1 MLYKLP
7 NLGEGITE
15 GTVVNVLVKE
25 GDLLDGKR
33 AVIEL
38 ETNKAVMEIECPYAG
53 KVSQVLV
60 KAGDKLAI
68 GAGIVEVEAAA
79 GAAPAP
85 AKAAAPPPTT
95 APAAPAA
102 KAPAPSAPAAAPAAG
117 LSQLQLVVI
126 GAGPGGYA
134 AAFYAADLGFK
145 VTLVSDEAKLGGVCL
160 RRGCIPSKAL
170 LHAAKV
176 IEESREAEAIGL
188 SFGAPK
194 LDLDKLRSWKDGVLD
209 QLSSGISGLAKSRKV
224 TVVQAE
230 ASFKDAH
237 SLLLK
242 KPDGSSEGL
251 AFDRLVIATGT
262 VPAMPKAWQV
272 GDPRVMDSTGA
283 LELKDIPGRLLVIG
297 GGIIGLELGSFYA
310 SLGSAVT
317 VIEGTPN
324 LVPPADRD
332 LVRPLQARLAKRFAA
347 IHTDTKVESLTPQPD
362 GIHVKASGPG
372 GALDLAFDR
381 VLVAVGRRPATDR
394 LNLAA
399 AGVALTERGFIAHDS
414 ALRTNVENVFVIGD
428 IAGEP
433 GLAHK
438 ASAEARVAVDVAAG
452 RKNAWDKACIPSVV
466 YTDPEIA
473 WAGLTEAEAKQQGLK
488 VEVARFPWAALGRAL
503 SINRTEGL
511 TKLIVDPASDRVLG
525 MGLVGPGAGD
535 LISEGV
541 LAIEMAALSE
551 ELAASIHPH
560 PTLSESVMEA
570 AEMIHGT
577 STHVYRPKRG

>member
-15 GTVVNVLVKE
+15 GTVVNVLVKA
-25 GDLLDGKR
+25 GDVLKLKQ

-38 ETNKAVMEIECPYAG
+38 ETNKAVMEIECPYEG
-53 KVSQVLV
+53 KVSQVLA

-68 GAGIVEVEAAA
+68 GAGILEVEAALGTA
-79 GAAPAP
+79 PAPAPVPAAAAAPAP
-85 AKAAAPPPTT
+85 APTPVP
-95 APAAPAA
+95 APAH
-102 KAPAPSAPAAAPAAG
+102 APAPTDG
-117 LSQLQLVVI
+117 LSKLHLVVI
-126 GAGPGGYA
+126 GGGPGGYA

-176 IEESREAEAIGL
+176 LEESREAEAIGI
-188 SFGAPK
+188 SFGEPK
-194 LDLDKLRSWKDGVLD
+194 VDLAKLRAWKDGVLD

-224 TVVQAE
+224 AVIQAI
-230 ASFKDAH
+230 ASFKDART
-237 SLLLK
+237 LLLK
-242 KPDGSSEGL
+242 KPDGASEAL

-272 GDPRVMDSTGA
+272 DDPRVMDSTGA
-283 LELKDIPGRLLVIG
+283 LELKDIPARLLVIG
-297 GGIIGLELGSFYA
+297 GGIIGLEMGSFYA

-317 VIEGTPN
+317 VIEGTAN

-332 LVRPLQARLAKRFAA
+332 LVRPLQARLAKRFKA
-347 IHTDTKVESLTPQPD
+347 IHTDTKVESLSPKPD
-362 GIHVKASGPG
+362 GIHVKASAASG
-372 GALDLAFDR
+372 GLDLAFDR
-381 VLVAVGRRPATDR
+381 VLVAVGRRPDTGR
-394 LNLAA
+394 LGLAA

-414 ALRTNVENVFVIGD
+414 GMRTNVKDVFVIGD

-473 WAGLTEAEAKQQGLK
+473 WAGLTEAEAKEKGIQ

-511 TKLIVDPASDRVLG
+511 TKMIVDKATDRVLG
-525 MGLVGPGAGD
+525 MGMVGPGAGD
-535 LISEGV
+535 MISEGV

-551 ELAASIHPH
+551 EVAASIHPH

-570 AEMIHGT
+570 AEVLHGT
-577 STHVYRPKRG
+577 STHLHRPKRG